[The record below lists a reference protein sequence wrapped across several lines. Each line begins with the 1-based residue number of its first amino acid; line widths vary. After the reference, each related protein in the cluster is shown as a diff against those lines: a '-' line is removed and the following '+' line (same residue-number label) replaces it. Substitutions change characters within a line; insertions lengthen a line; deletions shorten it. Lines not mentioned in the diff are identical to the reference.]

1 MEGGGGGAW
10 KLNPWEVV
18 GAAAAAGGGGGG
30 ANPNVNVGAVAA
42 AGAGAAEAAGTPKL
56 NVIAG
61 GAAGGAPKEKV
72 VVEGAPN
79 EKVEVGG
86 AEEEEEAA
94 PAGALGLA
102 VSQHLHTG
110 VSSGFKTSQ
119 VGQLTKEVGWWKG
132 GESVRG

>member
-1 MEGGGGGAW
+1 M
-10 KLNPWEVV
+10 
-18 GAAAAAGGGGGG
+18 
-30 ANPNVNVGAVAA
+30 NVGADATEG
-42 AGAGAAEAAGTPKL
+42 AGAAAAEAAGTPKL

-61 GAAGGAPKEKV
+61 GAAGGGAPKEKV

-119 VGQLTKEVGWWKG
+119 VGQLTERRVGGKV
-132 GESVRG
+132 VRV